1 MDVVRLAEHG
11 GVKAYVFVIPMGVEL
26 AAMSP
31 DGKHFYYRL
40 PDVLRTLEDFLAG
53 QPALANVIWLER
65 GENFFMFVVQRKK

>member
-1 MDVVRLAEHG
+1 
-11 GVKAYVFVIPMGVEL
+11 
-26 AAMSP
+26 MSP